1 MYENF
6 SFLSAGVFCA
16 IVSHPADTLVSKL
29 NQAKGRSMGDIVKEL
44 GFMGWYLFLLYEIDA
59 FFRLKCFLKC

>member
-44 GFMGWYLFLLYEIDA
+44 GFMG
-59 FFRLKCFLKC
+59 